1 MNAGVKP
8 TAEDNGRNASPDVRG
23 EVPRLW
29 LPVKPNEVVRTVIL
43 FAIVVFFFGMA
54 LDFFLVNQGRI
65 RPLAAASILNGCFS
79 LVASFLLYK
88 VLMHDRKERVRVI
101 ERLATIDEMNHHIR
115 NALQIISFNAHG
127 ESSET
132 ELAEIRQAVARIQ
145 WSLNEILPKVEP
157 EFAPFDRSAAHGQ
170 YEDPE
175 DHG

>member
-1 MNAGVKP
+1 
-8 TAEDNGRNASPDVRG
+8 
-23 EVPRLW
+23 
-29 LPVKPNEVVRTVIL
+29 
-43 FAIVVFFFGMA
+43 
-54 LDFFLVNQGRI
+54 
-65 RPLAAASILNGCFS
+65 
-79 LVASFLLYK
+79 
-88 VLMHDRKERVRVI
+88 MHDRKERVRVI

-132 ELAEIRQAVARIQ
+132 ELAEIRQAVTRIQ